1 MNCNQFQ
8 TKSLLIFWL
17 LFLCYALSAQ
27 TINEVKSAPE
37 LYIWGEGEGPS
48 IKKADDEALQM
59 LISQIS
65 TRVESSFELIQTE
78 ADKNFKEKVQSI
90 VKTYSAATIKNTNR
104 IILSDEPQAKVFR
117 FIKRS
122 EITSIFEE
130 RKNKILSF
138 VNFGNNSLKE
148 LQISDALKYYY
159 WALTLLRSHPD
170 GSKIVAGDGSLMSV
184 WLTEQIN
191 SIFNNLS
198 VDMIKLLKD
207 NGFTTAVLN
216 VTYNKSPVSNYDFS
230 YWDGKNWSSICTAKD
245 GLASAEL
252 AGNIRELKTLKLKS
266 EYIFGNE
273 ANFDNELKEV
283 LHDLDPIPFR
293 NHIITA
299 KMKTTTLSDS
309 EPAPAFHDAVQQV
322 AQVQAQSAGE
332 VKTDKAGTI
341 TEVLD
346 KTYYEN
352 SISEIK
358 KSIATGQYNDVKTLF
373 TPQGF
378 DFFQKLVQY
387 GRAKIIRDQS
397 LRFVQQGKEV
407 FCRSIPMSFSFKNNN
422 KQFVEELV
430 LRFDSAQKINELSF
444 ALGQKAIS
452 DIMSKTIWSEKIKMQ
467 IIDFLESY
475 KTAYALK
482 RLDYIEQIFSDDALI
497 IIGSYLRVKIG
508 EPNPYRNNKIVK
520 YNKLT
525 KQEYIKNLRQAFG
538 SNEFINLKFEDN
550 EIRKSGKGGEVYGIQ
565 IRQNF
570 YSANYSDFGYLFL
583 MIDFN
588 NPNTPTI
595 HVRTWQPEKNP
606 DGSIYGLNDF
616 N

>member
-1 MNCNQFQ
+1 MRP
-8 TKSLLIFWL
+8 I
-17 LFLCYALSAQ
+17 
-27 TINEVKSAPE
+27 
-37 LYIWGEGEGPS
+37 
-48 IKKADDEALQM
+48 
-59 LISQIS
+59 
-65 TRVESSFELIQTE
+65 
-78 ADKNFKEKVQSI
+78 
-90 VKTYSAATIKNTNR
+90 
-104 IILSDEPQAKVFR
+104 
-117 FIKRS
+117 
-122 EITSIFEE
+122 
-130 RKNKILSF
+130 
-138 VNFGNNSLKE
+138 
-148 LQISDALKYYY
+148 
-159 WALTLLRSHPD
+159 
-170 GSKIVAGDGSLMSV
+170 
-184 WLTEQIN
+184 
-191 SIFNNLS
+191 
-198 VDMIKLLKD
+198 
-207 NGFTTAVLN
+207 
-216 VTYNKSPVSNYDFS
+216 
-230 YWDGKNWSSICTAKD
+230 
-245 GLASAEL
+245 
-252 AGNIRELKTLKLKS
+252 
-266 EYIFGNE
+266 
-273 ANFDNELKEV
+273 FDNELKEV

-299 KMKTTTLSDS
+299 KMKVATLSDS
-309 EPAPAFHDAVQQV
+309 EPALAIRDAVPQV

-341 TEVLD
+341 TEVPD

-387 GRAKIIRDQS
+387 GRAKIIRDQQ

-430 LRFDSAQKINELSF
+430 LRFDSVQKICELSF

-497 IIGSYLRVKIG
+497 IIGSYLRVKVG
-508 EPNPYRNNKIVK
+508 EPNPYRNNRIVK

-550 EIRKSGKGGEVYGIQ
+550 DIRKSGKGGEVYGIQ

-570 YSANYSDFGYLFL
+570 NSANYSDFGYLFL